1 VKTAKIVIDKNIG
14 LTPTAEELKAGE
26 AMTFSLLDMQNFI
39 ESNQDADIFEV
50 LLNTNGGSVTQGVA
64 IYNLLL
70 AEKTKGKQVKTVAFK
85 ANSIGSV
92 IFAAGDVREVFAKS
106 EIMIHF
112 PFLQGDAL
120 KNENLTSEKL
130 QEITAEI
137 IDAETQIFDIYKAAC
152 KLTDSEFI
160 EVQELMKNETNI
172 EGAGA
177 LKYGFA
183 THLIKNIIAHKN
195 ESKVYAYTDKIAAIL
210 KEKTNNNNMDKE
222 IKSQLDKLA
231 NGIKN
236 LFKAQNLNEDG
247 TPLTVTNSSATASDG
262 TILYFTESTLV
273 DGIAVFSDE
282 AMTIPA
288 TDGIYQ
294 IDGSEVYVTAGLV
307 EKIETIEDVATVAL
321 KLENSTL
328 KAELEALKTTN
339 ATIEAANLETVNQL
353 KEISTE
359 FQNLK
364 KIIPSDI
371 KNIAKDSDKP
381 KTKAQIDLEN
391 RRKFR

>member
-1 VKTAKIVIDKNIG
+1 
-14 LTPTAEELKAGE
+14 
-26 AMTFSLLDMQNFI
+26 
-39 ESNQDADIFEV
+39 
-50 LLNTNGGSVTQGVA
+50 
-64 IYNLLL
+64 
-70 AEKTKGKQVKTVAFK
+70 
-85 ANSIGSV
+85 
-92 IFAAGDVREVFAKS
+92 
-106 EIMIHF
+106 
-112 PFLQGDAL
+112 
-120 KNENLTSEKL
+120 
-130 QEITAEI
+130 
-137 IDAETQIFDIYKAAC
+137 
-152 KLTDSEFI
+152 
-160 EVQELMKNETNI
+160 
-172 EGAGA
+172 
-177 LKYGFA
+177 
-183 THLIKNIIAHKN
+183 
-195 ESKVYAYTDKIAAIL
+195 
-210 KEKTNNNNMDKE
+210 
-222 IKSQLDKLA
+222 
-231 NGIKN
+231 
-236 LFKAQNLNEDG
+236 
-247 TPLTVTNSSATASDG
+247 
-262 TILYFTESTLV
+262 
-273 DGIAVFSDE
+273 
-282 AMTIPA
+282 MTIPA